1 MAITKANAVVRTLE
15 VNADGTV
22 SASVKY
28 QILDNDNTEITTA
41 VVTDLLISNSTSDE
55 RTAAASLVSK
65 AQALALA

>member
-1 MAITKANAVVRTLE
+1 MAITKANAVVKALE

-28 QILDNDNTEITTA
+28 QILDNDGTEITKAT
-41 VVTDLLISNSTSDE
+41 VTDLVISNSTSDE

>member
-1 MAITKANAVVRTLE
+1 MAITKANAVVKALE

-28 QILDNDNTEITTA
+28 QILDNDGTEITKAT
-41 VVTDLLISNSTSDE
+41 VTDLLISNSTSDE